1 MRIAIVGTRGIPA
14 KYGGFETFAEE
25 LSIRLVKS
33 GHEVAVQCDA
43 GSYTANDYKGVKLFF
58 TGFTKDSHPV
68 KYYLTGMRWALRD
81 YDIILVAT
89 TFGSYFYFLKW
100 FRKKIIITNTDGLE
114 SRREKWALPQKIYIK
129 LSELLA
135 VLLLNC

>member
-58 TGFTKDSHPV
+58 YGFYKRQP
-68 KYYLTGMRWALRD
+68 
-81 YDIILVAT
+81 
-89 TFGSYFYFLKW
+89 
-100 FRKKIIITNTDGLE
+100 
-114 SRREKWALPQKIYIK
+114 P
-129 LSELLA
+129 
-135 VLLLNC
+135 C

>member
-1 MRIAIVGTRGIPA
+1 LVHVEYLLIWRI
-14 KYGGFETFAEE
+14 ETFAEE

-43 GSYTANDYKGVKLFF
+43 GSILQMIIRSKTFFYGFYKRQ
-58 TGFTKDSHPV
+58 HPV

-81 YDIILVAT
+81 YINPGGNHIW
-89 TFGSYFYFLKW
+89 FIFYFLKW

-114 SRREKWALPQKIYIK
+114 SRREMGLPQKSI
-129 LSELLA
+129 LSF
-135 VLLLNC
+135 LNCWQFTV